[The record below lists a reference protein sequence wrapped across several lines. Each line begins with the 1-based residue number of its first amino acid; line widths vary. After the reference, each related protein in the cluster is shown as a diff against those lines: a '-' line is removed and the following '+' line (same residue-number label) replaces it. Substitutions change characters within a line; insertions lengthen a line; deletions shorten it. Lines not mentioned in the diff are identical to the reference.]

1 MEIDNLLKT
10 ALSVSNTRAQ
20 TISSNIANL
29 NTPDYKAKRVQF
41 ENLLQQATGSGQM
54 VTDNPRHIGALS
66 NIQPQITTE
75 TGTQVRANGNNVDLD
90 TEMVDQAQNG
100 IYYNMLVSQLNGRY
114 QMMSYIVN
122 H

>member
-20 TISSNIANL
+20 TISSNLANL

-41 ENLLQQATGSGQM
+41 ENLLQQATGPEQI
-54 VTDNPRHIGALS
+54 VTDNPRHIGTLS
-66 NIQPQITTE
+66 NIQPQIVTE

>member
-29 NTPDYKAKRVQF
+29 NTPDYKAKRVEF
-41 ENLLQQATGSGQM
+41 ENLLQQATGPTKM
-54 VTDNPRHIGALS
+54 VTDNPRHIGALN
-66 NIQPQITTE
+66 NIQPQVVTE

-100 IYYNMLVSQLNGRY
+100 IYYNMLVGQLNGRY